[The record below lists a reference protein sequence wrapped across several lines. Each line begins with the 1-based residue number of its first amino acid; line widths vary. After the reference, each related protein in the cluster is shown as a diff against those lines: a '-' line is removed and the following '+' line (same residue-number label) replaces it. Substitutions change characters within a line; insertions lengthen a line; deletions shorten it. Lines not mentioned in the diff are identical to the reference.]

1 MNTRTHISTGTPH
14 INGKAIAPATT
25 VTLTFRSES
34 EAAEVRVED
43 VRVDGKAYRVTAR
56 EGRTLFMTQH
66 PPEPDLTPITAAA
79 SQQLRT
85 REAHHAELAKLHKRH
100 ARRRK
105 PA

>member
-1 MNTRTHISTGTPH
+1 MNTITEISTGRLYIGVDMPV
-14 INGKAIAPATT
+14 PAT

-79 SQQLRT
+79 SLQHRT

-100 ARRRK
+100 ARRGK
-105 PA
+105 TS